1 VVKELEIKKVDLS
14 DIKFDETNPNE
25 LTQDQME
32 SLKMTMEKFGYLVPV
47 ILNKDHT
54 IIDGEHRVRIYQEL
68 GKRKI
73 PAYVIDVDT
82 IDLKILRQLMN
93 KLRGEHDKQK
103 DADEFKSIFDAGRLD
118 EFSKLLAKDK
128 EEFQSILGKKFD
140 IEFEK
145 EESVEIPDIPT
156 EPKTKYGDIYQ
167 LGEHRIM
174 CGDSCADFDK
184 LILDKK
190 INMVWSDPPYGVAYE
205 QGKYTGIKVNKKFKP
220 IENDERQGD
229 DLRNWIKS
237 IYEKVAERC
246 ENTPIYVC
254 SPSMKESF
262 MILLGVEDA
271 GFKIQSQLIWAKN
284 QFILG
289 RADYHWRHEIIWY
302 GFKGKNHYWCGDR
315 TQDTVWEIKK
325 DKASEY
331 NHPTQKPIEL
341 ALRAI
346 KNSSKEGNLV
356 FDPFVGSGTSLLACE
371 QTGRICYG
379 MELDPGYVDV
389 IVKRWENYTG
399 EKAKKL

>member
-1 VVKELEIKKVDLS
+1 MVKELEIKKVDLS

-103 DADEFKSIFDAGRLD
+103 DADEFKSIFEAGKLD

-128 EEFQSILGKKFD
+128 GEFEQILEKKFD
-140 IEFEK
+140 IMFEK
-145 EESVEIPDIPT
+145 EETNEIPNVPA
-156 EPKTKYGDIYQ
+156 EPKTKLGDIYQ
-167 LGEHRIM
+167 LGKHRIM
-174 CGDSCADFDK
+174 CGDSSKDIDK
-184 LILDKK
+184 LLNNKTVDLLLT
-190 INMVWSDPPYGVAYE
+190 DPPYGVNYGAKNE
-205 QGKYTGIKVNKKFKP
+205 FLNKIDKGNRIQKN
-220 IENDERQGD
+220 IENDNISDYQ
-229 DLRNWIKS
+229 L
-237 IYEKVAERC
+237 
-246 ENTPIYVC
+246 
-254 SPSMKESF
+254 F
-262 MILLGVEDA
+262 
-271 GFKIQSQLIWAKN
+271 FKNFLCNIP
-284 QFILG
+284 F
-289 RADYHWRHEIIWY
+289 
-302 GFKGKNHYWCGDR
+302 
-315 TQDTVWEIKK
+315 
-325 DKASEY
+325 SEY
-331 NHPTQKPIEL
+331 NICYIFMSGLMIHELRNAMADADLICSDYLVWVKNNHVLSRKDYNPKHEFIVYGWKNKHKFYSKGETTVFEFDKPHVNDLHPTMKPVEL
-341 ALRAI
+341 LCKLI
-346 KNSSKEGNLV
+346 KDGSLENMIV
-356 FDPFVGSGTSLLACE
+356 YDPFSGSGSTLMACE